1 MGNFDYDPG
10 NVFEWFSQIRKR
22 HNKVIKGD
30 IDTFRNKGPFQAKII
45 SEPVEVVWDKT
56 VAIDSDINLHSFEY
70 TTPTITAFKIRA
82 ISPDPIS
89 SSQTPDGGLA
99 LPINL
104 DPRKVDM
111 HMTIPWVG
119 SVPTTILLLGC
130 KLVISWKFDT
140 KMKTLQ
146 KLMPL
151 V

>member
-30 IDTFRNKGPFQAKII
+30 IDTFRNKGTFQAKII

-119 SVPTTILLLGC
+119 SNNDPALDW
-130 KLVISWKFDT
+130 KLATLWKFDT

-146 KLMPL
+146 KLMLL